1 MSWWMDRLSQV
12 EEKFE
17 ELGRLLSDPDITSK
31 QDKLRQYSKEH
42 SDLTPVVNAYR
53 KYRHLETQLGEV
65 EIMLREEKDSEV
77 VSMIRE
83 EKEILQSSMVE
94 LENELRSLLLPRD
107 PMDDKNTIIEVR
119 AGTGGDEAS
128 LFVGDLVRM
137 YSRYAERKGWKW
149 EFLSTSP
156 TELGGY
162 REATLLIRGD
172 RVYSHLKFDGGVH
185 RVQRVPETESSG
197 RIHTSAV
204 SVVVMPEADEV
215 EVQVNAEDLRIDT
228 FRATGSGGQH
238 VNTTDSAIRITHI
251 PSGLVVSCQDEK
263 SQHKNKAKAMKIL
276 LARLLQKEEQEKQ
289 ARMDGM
295 RRSMVGSGDRSERIR
310 TYNFPQGRVSDH
322 RINLTLYKL
331 DAVMDGD
338 LDEITEA
345 LMASNQAEQLRS
357 MEVA

>member
-1 MSWWMDRLSQV
+1 MNWWMDRLGQV
-12 EEKFE
+12 EEKYE
-17 ELGRLLSDPDITSK
+17 ELEKLLSDPEIISK

-42 SDLTPVVNAYR
+42 ADLTPIVNAYR
-53 KYRHLETQLGEV
+53 NYRVLESQLGDVEV
-65 EIMLREEKDSEV
+65 MLREEKDSEV
-77 VSMIRE
+77 LSMIRD
-83 EKEILQSSMVE
+83 EKDTLLSSMAGLEGE
-94 LENELRSLLLPRD
+94 LKHLLLPRD

-119 AGTGGDEAS
+119 AGTGGEEAS
-128 LFVGDLVRM
+128 LFVGDLARM

-156 TELGGY
+156 TERGGY
-162 REATLLIRGD
+162 RDATLLIKGD

-197 RIHTSAV
+197 RIHTSAA

-251 PSGLVVSCQDEK
+251 PTGLVVSCQDEK

-276 LARLLQKEEQEKQ
+276 LARLLQKEEAEKQ
-289 ARMDGM
+289 ARLDGV

-345 LMASNQAEQLRS
+345 LMASSQAEQLKS

>member
-1 MSWWMDRLSQV
+1 MDRLGHV
-12 EEKFE
+12 EGRYE
-17 ELGRLLSDPDITSK
+17 ELGRLLSDPDVISK

-42 SDLTPVVNAYR
+42 SNLTPIVNAYR
-53 KYRHLETQLGEV
+53 SYRNLESQLEEV
-65 EIMLREEKDSEV
+65 ETMLREEKDSEV
-77 VSMIRE
+77 LGMIRD
-83 EKEILQSSMVE
+83 EKDSLLSSMSVLEVE
-94 LENELRSLLLPRD
+94 LKRLLLPQD
-107 PMDDKNTIIEVR
+107 PLDDKNTIIEVR
-119 AGTGGDEAS
+119 SGTGGDEAS

-172 RVYSHLKFDGGVH
+172 KVYSHLKFDGGVH

-204 SVVVMPEADEV
+204 SVVVMPEADDV
-215 EVQVNAEDLRIDT
+215 EVQVSAEDLRIDT

-251 PSGLVVSCQDEK
+251 PTGLVVSCQDEK

-276 LARLLQKEEQEKQ
+276 LARLLQKEEEEKQ
-289 ARMDGM
+289 ARLDGM

-345 LMASNQAEQLRS
+345 LVASNQAEQLKT

>member
-1 MSWWMDRLSQV
+1 MSWWIDRLGQV
-12 EEKFE
+12 EGKYE
-17 ELGRLLSDPDITSK
+17 ELGRLLSDPDVISK
-31 QDKLRQYSKEH
+31 QDKLRQYSKDH
-42 SDLTPVVNAYR
+42 SDLTPIVNAYR
-53 KYRHLETQLGEV
+53 NYRDLESQLDDV
-65 EIMLREEKDSEV
+65 ETMLREENDGEV
-77 VSMIRE
+77 LGMVRE
-83 EKEILQSSMVE
+83 EKDTLQSRMAEVE
-94 LENELRSLLLPRD
+94 EELKFLLLPHD
-107 PMDDKNTIIEVR
+107 PMDNKNTIIEVR
-119 AGTGGDEAS
+119 AGTGGEEAS

-162 REATLLIRGD
+162 REATLLIKGNK
-172 RVYSHLKFDGGVH
+172 VYSHLKFDGGVH

-215 EVQVNAEDLRIDT
+215 EVQINGEDLRIDT

-276 LARLLQKEEQEKQ
+276 LARLLKKEEEEKR
-289 ARMDGM
+289 AKVDGI
-295 RRSMVGSGDRSERIR
+295 RRSMVGTGDRSERIR

-331 DAVMDGD
+331 DAVMDGA

-345 LMASNQAEQLRS
+345 LMASSQAEQLKS
-357 MEVA
+357 MEVG

>member
-1 MSWWMDRLSQV
+1 MDRLSQV
-12 EEKFE
+12 EGKFE

-53 KYRHLETQLGEV
+53 KYRDLESQLGEV

-94 LENELRSLLLPRD
+94 LENELKSLLLPRD

-172 RVYSHLKFDGGVH
+172 KVYSHLKFDGGVH

-228 FRATGSGGQH
+228 FKATGSGGQH

-338 LDEITEA
+338 LDEIAEA

>member
-1 MSWWMDRLSQV
+1 MSWWMDRLGHV
-12 EEKFE
+12 EGRYE
-17 ELGRLLSDPDITSK
+17 ELGRLLSDPDVISK
-31 QDKLRQYSKEH
+31 QDKLRQYSKEY
-42 SDLTPVVNAYR
+42 SDLTPIVKAYR
-53 KYRHLETQLGEV
+53 SYRDLESQLKDVEV
-65 EIMLREEKDSEV
+65 MLREEKDGEV
-77 VSMIRE
+77 LSMIRD
-83 EKEILQSSMVE
+83 EKDNLQSSMVDLEVE
-94 LENELRSLLLPRD
+94 LKRLLLPQD
-107 PMDDKNTIIEVR
+107 PLDDKNTIIEVR
-119 AGTGGDEAS
+119 SGTGGDEAS
-128 LFVGDLVRM
+128 LFVGDLTRM

-162 REATLLIRGD
+162 REVTLLIRGD
-172 RVYSHLKFDGGVH
+172 KVYSHLKFDGGVH

-204 SVVVMPEADEV
+204 SVVVMPEADDV
-215 EVQVNAEDLRIDT
+215 EVKVRAEDLRIDT

-251 PSGLVVSCQDEK
+251 PTGLVVSCQDEK

-276 LARLLQKEEQEKQ
+276 MARLLKKEEEEKQ
-289 ARMDGM
+289 ARLDGM

-345 LMASNQAEQLRS
+345 LVASNQAEQLKT

>member
-94 LENELRSLLLPRD
+94 LENELKSLLLPRD

-338 LDEITEA
+338 LDEITES

>member
-1 MSWWMDRLSQV
+1 MNWWMDRLGQV
-12 EEKFE
+12 EEKYE
-17 ELGRLLSDPDITSK
+17 ELEKLLSDPAIISK

-42 SDLTPVVNAYR
+42 ADLTLIVNAYR
-53 KYRHLETQLGEV
+53 NYRVLESQLGDVEV
-65 EIMLREEKDSEV
+65 MLREEKDSEV
-77 VSMIRE
+77 LSMIRE
-83 EKEILQSSMVE
+83 EKGTLLSSMADLEGE
-94 LENELRSLLLPRD
+94 LKHLLLPRD

-119 AGTGGDEAS
+119 AGTGGEEAS
-128 LFVGDLVRM
+128 LFVGDLARM

-156 TELGGY
+156 TERGGY
-162 REATLLIRGD
+162 RDATLLIKGD

-197 RIHTSAV
+197 RIHTSAA

-215 EVQVNAEDLRIDT
+215 EVQVKAEDLRIDT

-251 PSGLVVSCQDEK
+251 PTGLVVSCQDEK

-276 LARLLQKEEQEKQ
+276 LARLLQKEEAEKQ
-289 ARMDGM
+289 ARLDGV

-345 LMASNQAEQLRS
+345 LMASSQAEQLKS

>member
-12 EEKFE
+12 DEKYE
-17 ELGRLLSDPDITSK
+17 ELGRLLSDPAVTRN

-42 SDLTPVVNAYR
+42 SDLTPIIAAYR
-53 KYRHLETQLGEV
+53 KYRKLESQFDDV
-65 EIMLREEKDSEV
+65 EIMLREEKDGEV
-77 VSMIRE
+77 LAMIRE
-83 EKEILQSSMVE
+83 EREALQYDMEE
-94 LENELRSLLLPRD
+94 LEGELKHLLLPQD
-107 PMDDKNTIIEVR
+107 PLDDKNTIIEVR
-119 AGTGGDEAS
+119 AGTGGGEAS
-128 LFVGDLVRM
+128 LFVSDLVRM
-137 YSRYAERKGWKW
+137 YTRYAERKGWKW

-172 RVYSHLKFDGGVH
+172 KVYSHLKFDGGVH
-185 RVQRVPETESSG
+185 RVQRVPETESAG

-215 EVQVNAEDLRIDT
+215 EVQVSPEELRIDT

-276 LARLLQKEEQEKQ
+276 LARLLQREEEEKR
-289 ARMDGM
+289 AKMDGM

-310 TYNFPQGRVSDH
+310 TYNFPQGRVTDH
-322 RINLTLYKL
+322 RINLTLYRL

-345 LMASNQAEQLRS
+345 LIASNQAEQLKS

>member
-1 MSWWMDRLSQV
+1 MDRLSQV
-12 EEKFE
+12 EGKFE

-53 KYRHLETQLGEV
+53 KYRDLESQLGEV

-94 LENELRSLLLPRD
+94 LENELKSLLLPRD

-172 RVYSHLKFDGGVH
+172 KVYSHLKFDGGVH

-228 FRATGSGGQH
+228 FKATGSGGQH

>member
-53 KYRHLETQLGEV
+53 KFRHLETQLGEV

-94 LENELRSLLLPRD
+94 LENELKSLLLPRD

>member
-1 MSWWMDRLSQV
+1 MTWWMDRLSHV
-12 EEKFE
+12 EGRYEN
-17 ELGRLLSDPDITSK
+17 LGRLLSDPDVINK
-31 QDKLRQYSKEH
+31 QDKLREYSKEH
-42 SDLTPVVNAYR
+42 SDLTPIVNAYR
-53 KYRHLETQLGEV
+53 DYRDLESQLNDV
-65 EIMLREEKDSEV
+65 EAMLREEKDNEV
-77 VSMIRE
+77 LTMIRE
-83 EKEILQSSMVE
+83 EKDSLQAKMADREEE
-94 LENELRSLLLPRD
+94 LKRLLLPKD
-107 PMDDKNTIIEVR
+107 PMDEKNTIIEVR
-119 AGTGGDEAS
+119 SGTGGEEAS

-137 YSRYAERKGWKW
+137 YARYAERKGWKW

-162 REATLLIRGD
+162 REATLLIKGD
-172 RVYSHLKFDGGVH
+172 KVYSHLKFDGGVH

-204 SVVVMPEADEV
+204 SVVVMPEADDV
-215 EVQVNAEDLRIDT
+215 EVQINPEDLRIDT

-251 PSGLVVSCQDEK
+251 PTGLVVSCQDEK

-276 LARLLQKEEQEKQ
+276 LSRLLKKEEEEKQ
-289 ARMDGM
+289 AQMDGI

-331 DAVMDGD
+331 DAVMDGEM
-338 LDEITEA
+338 DEITEA
-345 LMASNQAEQLRS
+345 LIASNQAEQLKS
-357 MEVA
+357 MEMS

>member
-1 MSWWMDRLSQV
+1 MSWWMNRLGQV
-12 EEKFE
+12 EDKFE
-17 ELGRLLSDPDITSK
+17 ELGRLLSDPEVISN
-31 QDKLRQYSKEH
+31 QDKLRQYAKEH
-42 SDLTPVVNAYR
+42 SDLTPIVNAFR
-53 KYRHLETQLGEV
+53 NHRDMETQLADV
-65 EIMLREEKDSEV
+65 EAMLREEKDSEV
-77 VSMIRE
+77 LSMIRE
-83 EKEILQSSMVE
+83 EKETLQSGMATLEEE
-94 LENELRSLLLPRD
+94 LKRLLLPKD

-162 REATLLIRGD
+162 KEATMLIKGEK
-172 RVYSHLKFDGGVH
+172 VYSHLKFDAGVH

-204 SVVVMPEADEV
+204 SVVVMPEAEAV
-215 EVQVNAEDLRIDT
+215 EVQVKSEDLRIDT

-238 VNTTDSAIRITHI
+238 VNTTDSAIRVTHI
-251 PSGLVVSCQDEK
+251 PTGLVVSCQDEK
-263 SQHKNKAKAMKIL
+263 SQHKNKAKALKVL
-276 LARLLQKEEQEKQ
+276 YARLLQKEEEDNHAKV
-289 ARMDGM
+289 DGM

-331 DAVMDGD
+331 EAVMDGAM
-338 LDEITEA
+338 DEITEA
-345 LMASNQAEQLRS
+345 LMASNQAEQLQS
-357 MEVA
+357 LEVA

>member
-1 MSWWMDRLSQV
+1 MNWWMDRLGQV
-12 EEKFE
+12 EEKYE
-17 ELGRLLSDPDITSK
+17 ELEKLLSDPAIISK

-42 SDLTPVVNAYR
+42 ADLTLIVNAYR
-53 KYRHLETQLGEV
+53 NYRVLESQLGDVEV
-65 EIMLREEKDSEV
+65 MLREEKDSEV
-77 VSMIRE
+77 LSMIRE
-83 EKEILQSSMVE
+83 EKGTLLSSMADLEGE
-94 LENELRSLLLPRD
+94 LKHLLLPRD

-119 AGTGGDEAS
+119 AGTGGEEAS
-128 LFVGDLVRM
+128 LFVGDLARM

-156 TELGGY
+156 TERGGY
-162 REATLLIRGD
+162 RDATLLIKGD

-197 RIHTSAV
+197 RIHTSAA

-215 EVQVNAEDLRIDT
+215 EVQVKAEDLRIDT

-251 PSGLVVSCQDEK
+251 PTGLVVSCQDEK

-276 LARLLQKEEQEKQ
+276 LARLLQKEEAEKQ
-289 ARMDGM
+289 ARLDGV

-345 LMASNQAEQLRS
+345 LMASGQAEQLKS

>member
-1 MSWWMDRLSQV
+1 MDRLGHV
-12 EEKFE
+12 EGRYE
-17 ELGRLLSDPDITSK
+17 ELGRLLSDPDVISK

-42 SDLTPVVNAYR
+42 SDLTPIVNAYR
-53 KYRHLETQLGEV
+53 NFRDQESQLGDV
-65 EIMLREEKDSEV
+65 ELMLREEKDSEV
-77 VSMIRE
+77 LSMIRE
-83 EKEILQSSMVE
+83 EKDTLQSRMEGLEGE
-94 LENELRSLLLPRD
+94 LKSLLLPAD
-107 PMDDKNTIIEVR
+107 PMDDKNTLIEVR

-162 REATLLIRGD
+162 REATLLIKGD
-172 RVYSHLKFDGGVH
+172 KVYSHLKFDGGVH

-215 EVQVNAEDLRIDT
+215 ELQVNGEDLRIDT

-251 PSGLVVSCQDEK
+251 PTGLVVSCQDEK

-276 LARLLQKEEQEKQ
+276 MARLLQKKEEESRAKV
-289 ARMDGM
+289 DGI

-310 TYNFPQGRVSDH
+310 TYNFPQGRISDH

-331 DAVMDGD
+331 DAIMDGD
-338 LDEITEA
+338 LDEVTEA
-345 LMASNQAEQLRS
+345 LMASNQAEQLKS